1 MYRELG
7 GQKMAGDPSSGSEEL
22 KSFRILQ
29 APSPWVKV
37 VRQVPES
44 LLLPGN
50 PNQSWAW
57 NSLCL

>member
-50 PNQSWAW
+50 PNQ
-57 NSLCL
+57 